1 MVDTGVYVAAGRLLA
16 QLDAELT
23 ATRAGA
29 PCITVVHPGNVMPDY
44 GCGCDEREGIA
55 WTRVV
60 SIAPTATFPVVLTGP
75 VRQGS
80 VVQLAVTIELGVTRC
95 YWTTEDN
102 SMPEPGVLDS
112 MARDALDDAAA
123 LHRAAICADV
133 GDRVVGTWMPRGPQG
148 GIHGGTLPVTVLVD
162 TCGCSSSMPPLDQV
176 VSMLDGD
183 PRATTTP

>member
-16 QLDAELT
+16 QLDAELD

-29 PCITVVHPGNVMPDY
+29 PCITVVHPGNSMPDY

-60 SIAPTATFPVVLTGP
+60 SIAPSTAFPAPLAGIVP
-75 VRQGS
+75 QGRT
-80 VVQLAVTIELGVTRC
+80 VQLAVTVELGVTRC

-112 MARDALDDAAA
+112 MARDVLDDAAA
-123 LHRAAICADV
+123 MHRAAMCADIGERTV
-133 GDRVVGTWMPRGPQG
+133 GMWTPRGPQG

-162 TCGCSSSMPPLDQV
+162 TCGCSGSMPPLDEIV
-176 VSMLDGD
+176 PMLDGD
-183 PRATTTP
+183 PRAISGP